1 MADFD
6 AYEVTYT
13 VEIAEPAD
21 AAIPAVEVFLTLI
34 DPQAVV
40 KKTQKFN
47 TGQDTP

>member
-6 AYEVTYT
+6 AYEVTYE
-13 VEIAEPAD
+13 VEVSEPAD
-21 AAIPAVEVFLTLI
+21 ATIPAAEVFLTLV
-34 DPQAVV
+34 DPKSVV